1 MDNNYLLASDALP
14 KFAYSIGLGSH
25 EIWFQRC
32 TWCGSAQL
40 RYVNLCRVCAGEDLS
55 WERSS
60 GLGQVTAIRSTSSK
74 AHYPPVFSLIQLDDG
89 PQVAGWV
96 VGESWHELQPGS
108 RVHFSLNDDATA
120 HPVFELTTR
129 RRTPR
134 R

>member
-1 MDNNYLLASDALP
+1 MGANLPLASDMFP
-14 KFAYSIGLGSH
+14 RSVYSTETGSH

-32 TWCGSAQL
+32 TWCNSAQL
-40 RYVNLCRVCAGEDLS
+40 RHVSLCRVCAGEDLS

-60 GLGQVTAIRSTSSK
+60 GLGQVTAIRSTSSR
-74 AHYPPVFSLIQLDDG
+74 ARFPPALLLIQLDEG

-120 HPVFELTTR
+120 RPVFELTTR
-129 RRTPR
+129 RKTPR